1 MFGIDKILSNP
12 AIVRTAAKAAGIE
25 AARLD
30 VHPQRGELVASVK
43 IRGQVRQYP
52 IPTGRTFLL
61 DEILS
66 ILFPEAD
73 QAQPARETP
82 AITASPP

>member
-1 MFGIDKILSNP
+1 MFGIDKILSSP
-12 AIVRTAAKAAGIE
+12 AIVHAAAKATGIE

-30 VHPQRGELVASVK
+30 VHPQRGELVASLR

-52 IPTGRTFLL
+52 IPTGRTFILE
-61 DEILS
+61 EILS
-66 ILFPEAD
+66 ILFPEASGP
-73 QAQPARETP
+73 QPARETP